1 MSGKHSHSLETYHS
15 SVPHH
20 GHPLLNPIRSLWNQH
35 EVIFTNSL
43 LSCGEASMGTGC
55 HLEISTIRK
64 THTSFSFDKLELL
77 CCYNS
82 TNHARREVRY

>member
-1 MSGKHSHSLETYHS
+1 MVDMIKMYHS

-20 GHPLLNPIRSLWNQH
+20 GHSLLNPICSFWNQH

-55 HLEISTIRK
+55 HLEISTK
-64 THTSFSFDKLELL
+64 TNKSHIIFKLELL
-77 CCYNS
+77 TMLVELALYKPC
-82 TNHARREVRY
+82 